1 MTESVVDYS
10 EQPLAVEVDDV
21 TMIFNMASE
30 SLTNLKEY
38 FIKLAKHEL
47 FFEEFRALKH
57 ISFDIHRG
65 EVVGLVGTNG
75 SGKSTMLKTISG
87 LVKPN
92 KGQIIFDGKTIN
104 KIEPDK
110 IVAMGIA
117 HTPEGRM
124 VFPDLT
130 VETNLL
136 AGAYTRGDRAGIRE
150 DIQKYY
156 EKFPILGERKNQK
169 AGLMSGGE
177 QQMLAIARSLMSRP
191 KLLMLDEPSLGLAP
205 VVVDDVYRIIKDIA
219 ADGMTILLVEQNATR
234 ALNVA
239 DRAYILANGD
249 IEMSGTAK
257 ELAEN
262 DDVRK
267 AYLGV

>member
-1 MTESVVDYS
+1 
-10 EQPLAVEVDDV
+10 
-21 TMIFNMASE
+21 
-30 SLTNLKEY
+30 
-38 FIKLAKHEL
+38 
-47 FFEEFRALKH
+47 
-57 ISFDIHRG
+57 
-65 EVVGLVGTNG
+65 
-75 SGKSTMLKTISG
+75 
-87 LVKPN
+87 
-92 KGQIIFDGKTIN
+92 
-104 KIEPDK
+104 
-110 IVAMGIA
+110 
-117 HTPEGRM
+117 M

-239 DRAYILANGD
+239 DRAYILQTVRSRCLVRRRNWLKMT
-249 IEMSGTAK
+249 MS
-257 ELAEN
+257 
-262 DDVRK
+262 VRHI
-267 AYLGV
+267 LVFDGFH